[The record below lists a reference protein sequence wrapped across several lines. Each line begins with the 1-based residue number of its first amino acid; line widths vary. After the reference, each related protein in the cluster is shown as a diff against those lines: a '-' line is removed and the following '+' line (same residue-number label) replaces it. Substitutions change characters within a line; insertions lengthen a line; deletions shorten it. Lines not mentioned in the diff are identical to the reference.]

1 MRKLFWTFAGRMALS
16 IVTSIAGALVVTQL
30 GLLEPKSSQKLERI
44 VFDSDLT
51 RAEESALRVEAAHIA
66 LRDHLAAQRAEGE
79 RRAARPAEQPSAS
92 EALAQAHRP
101 APAQERRK
109 ATAQRRDMA
118 APPTPTAPSTPLVIT
133 PAIAQETPARP
144 ARTPL
149 EGMFDKLASGVGR
162 IRDAIIDAVKID
174 KPSTLPFGAA
184 SVSSST
190 LPAIGD
196 LRERI
201 RLPLVDM

>member
-30 GLLEPKSSQKLERI
+30 GLLEPKSPQKLERI

-51 RAEESALRVEAAHIA
+51 RAEESAARVEAAHIA
-66 LRDHLAAQRAEGE
+66 LRDQLAALRAEAE
-79 RRAARPAEQPSAS
+79 RRAAPPAEQPGAS
-92 EALAQAHRP
+92 EASTQAHRP
-101 APAQERRK
+101 SPAQERRK
-109 ATAQRRDMA
+109 ATAQRRDLA
-118 APPTPTAPSTPLVIT
+118 APPPLAAPSTPLVIT
-133 PAIAQETPARP
+133 PATAQQTPVTP

-149 EGMFDKLASGVGR
+149 EGVFDKLASGVGR
-162 IRDAIIDAVKID
+162 IRDAIIDAVKIE
-174 KPSTLPFGAA
+174 KPSTQPFGAA
-184 SVSSST
+184 SASNAT